1 MFSFYISLDKRK
13 NVLLG
18 SFTYLICSEGTGEGI
33 LPRSLHLAGP
43 CHCHLTLSRAL
54 YQVSSPSR
62 VPQVVSSGADMQIED
77 NCKACSPILIPC
89 EFQLKGTERK
99 SSPREWSILLQP
111 LEILIWCSKLSFPT
125 ITAWNICSL
134 RQSPNYRT
142 RSLCSGSGS
151 THNP

>member
-62 VPQVVSSGADMQIED
+62 VPQVVPQVVRRQLQSLLSY
-77 NCKACSPILIPC
+77 PYPLRIPTKRNGK
-89 EFQLKGTERK
+89 EELSKRMKHPPPAPRNSHLVFQVIFSHNHCLKYLLLASK
-99 SSPREWSILLQP
+99 S
-111 LEILIWCSKLSFPT
+111 
-125 ITAWNICSL
+125 
-134 RQSPNYRT
+134 
-142 RSLCSGSGS
+142 
-151 THNP
+151 